1 MNGMMIRKFSAGL
14 LALVL
19 LLTGCRA
26 AQPPSAEHGL
36 PETYDEA
43 LWLLAKEHG
52 VAPSQEEESIIRAEA
67 LRDAADLGED
77 VALLEKEYSRDLMEQ
92 KLRDALFPDVYAED
106 TQVQEWYQA
115 RVSALEQAFEK
126 DPGLFKSQQEGYDL
140 YGGIPPLVIP
150 EGYVRFSHILT
161 SREETALQVWEAL
174 EAGQPFD
181 TMLEQYGEDPGIR
194 EAPFAQVGYLAG
206 PYPSARDFM
215 PELKE
220 QVLALEQPGEYSPVF
235 STGAGFHIVLL
246 LEKQPG
252 GTLPLEEV
260 REPITRLLTTA
271 LRQEML
277 EQKIYGE

>member
-1 MNGMMIRKFSAGL
+1 MNGMIRKFGAGL

-26 AQPPSAEHGL
+26 EPPPSAEHVL

-52 VAPSQEEESIIRAEA
+52 VVLSQEEESTIRTEA

-77 VALLEKEYSRDLMEQ
+77 AALLEKEHSRDLLEQ
-92 KLRDALFPDVYAED
+92 KLRDTLFPDVFAED
-106 TQVQEWYQA
+106 AKVQEWYQA

-140 YGGIPPLVIP
+140 YGGVPPLVIP

-161 SREETALQVWEAL
+161 SQEETARQVWEAL

-181 TMLEQYGEDPGIR
+181 ALLEQYNEDPGMR

-206 PYPSARDFM
+206 PYPSARDFT

-220 QVLALEQPGEYSPVF
+220 QVLALEEPGEYSPVF
-235 STGAGFHIVLL
+235 STGAGFHIVQL

-260 REPITRLLTTA
+260 QEPITRLLTTA
-271 LRQEML
+271 LRQELL
-277 EQKIYGE
+277 EQTIYGE